1 MAIAPIN
8 NSTSAPIAPTIAPSG
23 IQENPGVT
31 GNANHSAK
39 PLTESAPPPLQEVQ
53 KAVATLNRLAA
64 SVNTSV
70 RFDIDDSSGKTV
82 ITVMDT
88 DKDEV
93 IRQIPSKEA
102 LELSQSLAA
111 QQGVMLKTKI

>member
-1 MAIAPIN
+1 
-8 NSTSAPIAPTIAPSG
+8 
-23 IQENPGVT
+23 
-31 GNANHSAK
+31 
-39 PLTESAPPPLQEVQ
+39 
-53 KAVATLNRLAA
+53 
-64 SVNTSV
+64 
-70 RFDIDDSSGKTV
+70 
-82 ITVMDT
+82 MDT

>member
-8 NSTSAPIAPTIAPSG
+8 NSNSAPIAPTTLPTS

-31 GNANHSAK
+31 GSANHSAK

-70 RFDIDDSSGKTV
+70 RFNIDDSSGKTV

-88 DKDEV
+88 DKDEI